1 MNLCEIFQSCDTI
14 LALTQTLIRN
24 EYKSMCNFLYKY
36 ALVEP
41 IVAQIFTQR
50 YWQLS
55 DTGTVSLLS
64 PDDAPVVLI
73 HTDATLNMYGCFFRI
88 Q

>member
-1 MNLCEIFQSCDTI
+1 MHLF
-14 LALTQTLIRN
+14 
-24 EYKSMCNFLYKY
+24 
-36 ALVEP
+36 
-41 IVAQIFTQR
+41 VAQIFAQR

-55 DTGTVSLLS
+55 DTGTTSLSS

-73 HTDATLNMYGCFFRI
+73 RTDATLNMYGCFFRI

>member
-1 MNLCEIFQSCDTI
+1 MHLF
-14 LALTQTLIRN
+14 
-24 EYKSMCNFLYKY
+24 
-36 ALVEP
+36 
-41 IVAQIFTQR
+41 VAQIFAQR

-55 DTGTVSLLS
+55 DTGTTSLS
-64 PDDAPVVLI
+64 SPVVLI